1 MHTAVIA
8 TSVAKDWMLGCCSAL
23 TARNSA
29 LLEPKH
35 CHGVAEN
42 RGVMTRSDQFSNA
55 RTRTRVLIEHIPHE
69 HCEKG
74 EADMRWSFAE
84 VAADFLYTAI
94 GRATLMLAEKSNF
107 IVV

>member
-8 TSVAKDWMLGCCSAL
+8 TSVAKDWMLGCDSAL
-23 TARNSA
+23 TACNSA

-55 RTRTRVLIEHIPHE
+55 RNKDQKAH
-69 HCEKG
+69 
-74 EADMRWSFAE
+74 
-84 VAADFLYTAI
+84 
-94 GRATLMLAEKSNF
+94 
-107 IVV
+107 